1 MPIPAADLV
10 RLTPQQVL
18 DAELPDWRFVFTSID
33 AVFTTPSYDAGLALV
48 AAVGEA
54 AQAADH
60 HPDLELRYGTVHVR
74 LTSHDVRAVTERD
87 VRLARRISA
96 LASEHGAVARPERVQ
111 ALELALDS
119 ADHARILPFWAALLG
134 LDPAVGKADEIVD
147 PDGRLPL
154 VWFQGTEASSQVEP
168 PRQRW
173 HLDVRV
179 PPEELEGRLAACLA
193 AGGELVD
200 DAAAP
205 AFWVLADAEG
215 NRACLTTWQGR
226 D

>member
-18 DAELPDWRFVFTSID
+18 DADLPDWRFVFTSID
-33 AVFTTPSYDAGLALV
+33 AVFATPSYDAGLALV

-96 LASEHGAVARPERVQ
+96 LAAEHGATAHPEQVQ

-134 LDPAVGKADEIVD
+134 LDASVGRDDEIVD
-147 PDGRLPL
+147 VTGRLPL
-154 VWFQGTEASSQVEP
+154 VWFQSADPHEP

-179 PPEELEGRLAACLA
+179 PPEVLEDRMAACLA
-193 AGGELVD
+193 AGGTLVD
-200 DAAAP
+200 DSEAP